1 MGQVSAVDLLVLI
14 ILQEVEC
21 RLVYREKLVD
31 EIEGGMDYLIISQP
45 VGEKA
50 DGLQYSVVTI
60 KVCTK
65 VVVLFLLNLSQYVL
79 VIQNC
84 HPYLVLMALS
94 L

>member
-1 MGQVSAVDLLVLI
+1 MPTCYSV
-14 ILQEVEC
+14 
-21 RLVYREKLVD
+21 KLVD

-45 VGEKA
+45 VGEKLMA
-50 DGLQYSVVTI
+50 SVFRCND
-60 KVCTK
+60 KVWRA